1 VSTTRPGRRGCVDFG
16 VGIERP
22 GPCIGR
28 LSSPTLTPRALD
40 DTPIHQDRAE
50 FHAKAEQRKAQENED
65 SKLDARARKR
75 RERDPL
81 HQGIIVA
88 RGQIKARNREID
100 LAANLGRTRMEA
112 GREAGFYCEVCD
124 CTLKDSL
131 AWLDH
136 LNGVYHNRAL
146 GLDVADIERSTVD
159 QVKKRLER
167 AKKRKKG
174 EILAEEDGGDAPLL
188 LMDGKAG
195 DSSDDGNGS
204 DDDDDSDG
212 DGNGSGSEGES
223 EDEDEGAGGSGEDDE
238 AAAMQKMMGFGSF
251 GA

>member
-1 VSTTRPGRRGCVDFG
+1 
-16 VGIERP
+16 
-22 GPCIGR
+22 
-28 LSSPTLTPRALD
+28 
-40 DTPIHQDRAE
+40 
-50 FHAKAEQRKAQENED
+50 
-65 SKLDARARKR
+65 
-75 RERDPL
+75 
-81 HQGIIVA
+81 
-88 RGQIKARNREID
+88 
-100 LAANLGRTRMEA
+100 MEA

-146 GLDVADIERSTVD
+146 GLDVADIERSTVE

-174 EILAEEDGGDAPLL
+174 EILAGEDGGDAPLL

-195 DSSDDGNGS
+195 DSSDDGSGS
-204 DDDDDSDG
+204 DDDDDGDG
-212 DGNGSGSEGES
+212 DGGGDGDSDDGSGSEGEG
-223 EDEDEGAGGSGEDDE
+223 EDEGAGGSREDDDE
-238 AAAMQKMMGFGSF
+238 AAAMRKMMGFGSF

>member
-1 VSTTRPGRRGCVDFG
+1 
-16 VGIERP
+16 
-22 GPCIGR
+22 
-28 LSSPTLTPRALD
+28 
-40 DTPIHQDRAE
+40 
-50 FHAKAEQRKAQENED
+50 
-65 SKLDARARKR
+65 
-75 RERDPL
+75 
-81 HQGIIVA
+81 
-88 RGQIKARNREID
+88 
-100 LAANLGRTRMEA
+100 MEA

-146 GLDVADIERSTVD
+146 GLDVADIERSTVE

-195 DSSDDGNGS
+195 DSSDDGSGS
-204 DDDDDSDG
+204 DDDDDGDG
-212 DGNGSGSEGES
+212 DGDGDGDDGSGSEGEG
-223 EDEDEGAGGSGEDDE
+223 EDEDEGAGGSGEDDDE
-238 AAAMQKMMGFGSF
+238 AAAMRKMMGFGSF

>member
-1 VSTTRPGRRGCVDFG
+1 
-16 VGIERP
+16 
-22 GPCIGR
+22 
-28 LSSPTLTPRALD
+28 
-40 DTPIHQDRAE
+40 
-50 FHAKAEQRKAQENED
+50 
-65 SKLDARARKR
+65 
-75 RERDPL
+75 
-81 HQGIIVA
+81 
-88 RGQIKARNREID
+88 
-100 LAANLGRTRMEA
+100 MEA

-146 GLDVADIERSTVD
+146 GLDVTEVERSTVD

-174 EILAEEDGGDAPLL
+174 ELVASGDADGDAPLL

-195 DSSDDGNGS
+195 QDDSEDEQDSQESRDDE
-204 DDDDDSDG
+204 DSDG
-212 DGNGSGSEGES
+212 EEDGE
-223 EDEDEGAGGSGEDDE
+223 EDEDEEEDDEEEDDE

-251 GA
+251 GS

>member
-1 VSTTRPGRRGCVDFG
+1 M
-16 VGIERP
+16 
-22 GPCIGR
+22 GR
-28 LSSPTLTPRALD
+28 LSDAHSTLTPRALD

-50 FHAKAEQRKAQENED
+50 FHAKAEQRNAKENED

-88 RGQIKARNREID
+88 RGQIKARDREID

-146 GLDVADIERSTVD
+146 GLDVADIERSTVE

-195 DSSDDGNGS
+195 DSSDDGSGS
-204 DDDDDSDG
+204 DDDGDG
-212 DGNGSGSEGES
+212 DGDSDDGSGSEGEG
-223 EDEDEGAGGSGEDDE
+223 EDEGAGGSGEDDDDDE
-238 AAAMQKMMGFGSF
+238 AAAMRKMMGFGSF